1 MEPHAVV
8 AALAAMTDAEVA
20 EALAA
25 ARGDAEPVVDPK
37 EKAVR
42 ALRRHR
48 GLDRTSRATK
58 DDAAEAMRRWRSG
71 NE

>member
-1 MEPHAVV
+1 MEQHAIV

-20 EALAA
+20 DTLAA
-25 ARGDAEPVVDPK
+25 ARGDAETVDPK

-48 GLDRTSRATK
+48 GLDRTKKATPEEAA
-58 DDAAEAMRRWRSG
+58 DALRRMR
-71 NE
+71 NAD

>member
-1 MEPHAVV
+1 MEPHAIV

-20 EALAA
+20 ETLAA
-25 ARGDAEPVVDPK
+25 ARGDAEPVDPK

-48 GLDRTSRATK
+48 GLDRTSRASK
-58 DDAAEAMRRWRSG
+58 DDAAAALQQYRHG
-71 NE
+71 GQD

>member
-20 EALAA
+20 ETLAA
-25 ARGDAEPVVDPK
+25 ARGDGEPVDPK

-48 GLDRTSRATK
+48 GLDRTTK
-58 DDAAEAMRRWRSG
+58 TTPDEAAAAMRRWRSG